1 MWAGR
6 PGLSPASGRSTCR
19 PTPLGRGKYGPLWTP
34 QISAGMRPPSLAGP
48 HGGDKGSWLSWSL
61 PCGPHFVSVAQ
72 MRKSRLREGP
82 EGEGWSAPMT
92 TPPDPRMSCA
102 GAGLGVGM
110 FLGPDEG
117 LFYPGS
123 PAGANWWFP
132 APPPRS
138 AGCGVQPQELH
149 FQPAVCIVLLARL
162 PSSQLHP
169 TTSLPNDLCSFL
181 PTSTWELM
189 VTKQGKT
196 PPDPDSGPVP
206 SCDDRQPTPR
216 TESGP
221 GSSVV
226 LGSGRL
232 LASVPQCPHLQNG
245 VVSRRQMRVRDWQG
259 RAGAIPPTAVVMA
272 MARVDAV

>member
-1 MWAGR
+1 MPVTKRAAYLLSCWAAGR
-6 PGLSPASGRSTCR
+6 ARACVDAHVPPTRAGGRSCEGCCVGRAAWPEPSLGKVHLQTH
-19 PTPLGRGKYGPLWTP
+19 TPRQGEVRASLDATDQRRNAAAQPGWAAWRRQRLLALLVLALWTP
-34 QISAGMRPPSLAGP
+34 
-48 HGGDKGSWLSWSL
+48 
-61 PCGPHFVSVAQ
+61 
-72 MRKSRLREGP
+72 
-82 EGEGWSAPMT
+82 
-92 TPPDPRMSCA
+92 
-102 GAGLGVGM
+102 
-110 FLGPDEG
+110 
-117 LFYPGS
+117 
-123 PAGANWWFP
+123 
-132 APPPRS
+132 
-138 AGCGVQPQELH
+138 ELH

-162 PSSQLHP
+162 PPSQLHP
-169 TTSLPNDLCSFL
+169 TTSLPNDLRSFL

-272 MARVDAV
+272 MARVDVV

>member
-102 GAGLGVGM
+102 GAGLGVGT

-117 LFYPGS
+117 LFFPGS

-132 APPPRS
+132 APPPGVQA
-138 AGCGVQPQELH
+138 AGCSPRSS
-149 FQPAVCIVLLARL
+149 ASNLLFAL
-162 PSSQLHP
+162 F
-169 TTSLPNDLCSFL
+169 SLPGCPPPSC
-181 PTSTWELM
+181 
-189 VTKQGKT
+189 T
-196 PPDPDSGPVP
+196 PPPRSLMISAA
-206 SCDDRQPTPR
+206 SCPPA
-216 TESGP
+216 P
-221 GSSVV
+221 GS
-226 LGSGRL
+226 
-232 LASVPQCPHLQNG
+232 
-245 VVSRRQMRVRDWQG
+245 
-259 RAGAIPPTAVVMA
+259 
-272 MARVDAV
+272 